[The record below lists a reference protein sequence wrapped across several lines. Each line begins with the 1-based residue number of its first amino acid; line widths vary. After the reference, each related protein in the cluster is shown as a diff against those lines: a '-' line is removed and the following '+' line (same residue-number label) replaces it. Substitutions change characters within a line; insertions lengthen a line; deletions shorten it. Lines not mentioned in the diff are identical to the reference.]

1 MKHGS
6 NGRYV
11 KADKDGYNLNV
22 YIPSIKIMMY
32 WILFVVIIFL
42 WIVIEK
48 FELLKKV
55 FLFFERL
62 MQTPIDETNETPKK
76 NGIFYLL

>member
-1 MKHGS
+1 MKRDS
-6 NGRYV
+6 NGRYA
-11 KADKDGYNLNV
+11 KANKDGYNLNV

-62 MQTPIDETNETPKK
+62 MQTPIDETNETQKK
-76 NGIFYLL
+76 MVYFIK